1 MEEKNRR
8 KREERGLE
16 PVDGGGIEF
25 GGGASD
31 EDEDEEGG
39 DGDGD
44 DAGAG
49 EQEGGGEVERSDE
62 EE

>member
-8 KREERGLE
+8 KREEKGLE
-16 PVDGGGIEF
+16 PVDEGGIEF

-31 EDEDEEGG
+31 EDEEGR

-44 DAGAG
+44 DAGVG
-49 EQEGGGEVERSDE
+49 EQEGGGEVERSDDE
-62 EE
+62 E